1 MNHHVA
7 STVTGHVAWPCVQ
20 STFWFSITF
29 LAAEPL
35 EQMMEWARGNDN
47 HFTWAALT
55 SLSWVKSSA
64 LCSLQNNSVRGNA
77 ELITAIRWQ
86 SAAQQGLGWE
96 PEVVFFFLCLVLF
109 VIVTVF
115 DWQGNAQS
123 AWRQGCVYEQCA
135 CDDETCWLSYCSIM

>member
-96 PEVVFFFLCLVLF
+96 PEVVFFFMSCF
-109 VIVTVF
+109 VCYSDSF
-115 DWQGNAQS
+115 
-123 AWRQGCVYEQCA
+123 
-135 CDDETCWLSYCSIM
+135 WLAGKCSISMKAGVCLWTVCMWWWKRLTELL